1 MRGGI
6 SMWTS
11 GENRSGTEAL
21 RQGEYL
27 DGATLGLLI
36 ESRGRMQIKTMRY
49 NFVIRKMT
57 KI

>member
-1 MRGGI
+1 
-6 SMWTS
+6 MWTS

-27 DGATLGLLI
+27 DGATLGHLI